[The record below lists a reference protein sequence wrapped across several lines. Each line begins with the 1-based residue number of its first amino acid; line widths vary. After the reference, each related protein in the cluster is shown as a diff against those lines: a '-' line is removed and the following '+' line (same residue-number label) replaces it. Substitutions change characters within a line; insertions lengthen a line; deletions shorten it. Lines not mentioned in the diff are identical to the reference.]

1 MRQYLILP
9 LLSLWVTPVF
19 GGEYVELSLDSF
31 LHIQSRLAKVPGWSN
46 AVKRN
51 LESVEGYRSDDI
63 VNCAPYAYQYWTY
76 IIDKWEKDRNF
87 YRIRHSLDFL
97 YWETYYATVEIRN
110 RIHVVEYLTLK
121 RREP

>member
-1 MRQYLILP
+1 MRQYLILS
-9 LLSLWVTPVF
+9 LLFLWVTPVF

-31 LHIQSRLAKVPGWSN
+31 LHIQSRLAKVPGCSR

-51 LESVEGYRSDDI
+51 LESVEGYHSDDI
-63 VNCAPYAYQYWTY
+63 VNCDPFAYQYWTNL
-76 IIDKWEKDRNF
+76 IDKWEKDRNF

-110 RIHVVEYLTLK
+110 RIYVVECLIRK
-121 RREP
+121 RR